1 MAPAVRTSDFGT
13 AGPRP
18 GSGRPQRA
26 ALVLLRLCLGAF
38 IFFFGV
44 ERASWLL
51 DATPL
56 TNQLTAWMTGATPIS
71 RWYLERL
78 MPGAPVFA
86 RIVPL
91 GSVLAGLALMLGQ
104 WTRMAAAVA
113 LVMVLSL
120 QLGAG
125 AMFRYAYLMDASG
138 LPLVG
143 GLVALMVG
151 GSGKEKGKR
160 KRE

>member
-1 MAPAVRTSDFGT
+1 MAVHGS
-13 AGPRP
+13 GPRP
-18 GSGRPQRA
+18 GSGGAQRA
-26 ALVLLRLCLGAF
+26 ALVLLRVCLGVF

-44 ERASWLL
+44 ERVSWLF

-56 TNQLTAWMTGATPIS
+56 TSQLSAWMTGAAPIS

-78 MPGAPVFA
+78 MPGAPLFA

-91 GSVLAGLALMLGQ
+91 GSVLAGLALILGL

-113 LVMVLSL
+113 LVMVVSL

-143 GLVALMVG
+143 GLVALIVG
-151 GSGKEKGKR
+151 GGRKERGKGTS
-160 KRE
+160 